1 MKRPVYLDHHSTT
14 PCDPAVVAAML
25 PYFTDHFGN
34 PGAKSHLPGRTAAA
48 VLETALEKIAAVV
61 GATPETIT
69 LTSGATESNHLAIA
83 GVAVAATD
91 RREIIISAI
100 EHGCVSAAAAQLAQN
115 GFRVKTLPVTA
126 GGFLLPETL
135 AAAVGPETLLVSVI
149 AASHE
154 IGTMQD
160 VRALCGIA
168 HAAGALFH
176 SDATQAVGKIPVDV
190 AALGV
195 DMLSYSAHKF
205 YGPAGIGALYVR
217 QKPPVPINR
226 VMAGGAQQRLRPGSV
241 PLALAAGFGA
251 ASDIATAAL
260 QAHIPRIAA
269 LTALLEQL
277 LRQEIAGLEM
287 NGGVPRLPG
296 ILNLRLP
303 GVSAQD
309 IMMATADD
317 LAMSSGAAC
326 ASARR
331 APSAVLQAIGLSA
344 QQIDCC
350 LRLTIGRGTTEEE
363 IRFTA
368 RCLGDA
374 VRKLARS
381 AA

>member
-1 MKRPVYLDHHSTT
+1 
-14 PCDPAVVAAML
+14 
-25 PYFTDHFGN
+25 
-34 PGAKSHLPGRTAAA
+34 
-48 VLETALEKIAAVV
+48 
-61 GATPETIT
+61 
-69 LTSGATESNHLAIA
+69 
-83 GVAVAATD
+83 
-91 RREIIISAI
+91 
-100 EHGCVSAAAAQLAQN
+100 
-115 GFRVKTLPVTA
+115 
-126 GGFLLPETL
+126 
-135 AAAVGPETLLVSVI
+135 
-149 AASHE
+149 
-154 IGTMQD
+154 
-160 VRALCGIA
+160 
-168 HAAGALFH
+168 
-176 SDATQAVGKIPVDV
+176 
-190 AALGV
+190 
-195 DMLSYSAHKF
+195 MLSYSAHKY

-226 VMAGGAQQRLRPGSV
+226 VMTGGAQQRLRPGSV

-251 ASDIATAAL
+251 ASDIANTAL
-260 QAHIPRIAA
+260 QTHIPRIAA

-277 LRQEIAGLEM
+277 LRHEITGLEI
-287 NGGVPRLPG
+287 NGGGPRLPG

-303 GVSAQD
+303 GISAQD
-309 IMMATADD
+309 VMTATAAD

-381 AA
+381 AV